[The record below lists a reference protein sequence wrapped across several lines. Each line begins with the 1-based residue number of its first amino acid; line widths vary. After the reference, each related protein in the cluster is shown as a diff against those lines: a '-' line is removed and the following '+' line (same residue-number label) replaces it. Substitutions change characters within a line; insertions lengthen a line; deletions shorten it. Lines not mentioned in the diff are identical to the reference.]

1 MAKRLAERKTRTNW
15 ASNQRAWKLFPAL
28 SAGWPYLLRALIG
41 SLDCP
46 CPMWLARGLSLML
59 VVRPP
64 VKNCCMIIIPCAFRY
79 ASSLFLFLRWNQTLK
94 PLYSV
99 FLMRQRRNWLTGRNE
114 RINCIK
120 SSWKWWHNGRGMLYL
135 KIYRIR
141 KRSQIC
147 LKGLAESKFFNLH
160 LLKIINLMR
169 HWQISYLF
177 PILRKNSIS
186 PVLT

>member
-1 MAKRLAERKTRTNW
+1 
-15 ASNQRAWKLFPAL
+15 
-28 SAGWPYLLRALIG
+28 
-41 SLDCP
+41 
-46 CPMWLARGLSLML
+46 ML

-114 RINCIK
+114 RISYIK
-120 SSWKWWHNGRGMLYL
+120 SSWRWWHSGRGMLFL

-160 LLKIINLMR
+160 LLKIITCRIWVNFLSVPFSHPLIVGTLVQLSTSVDKLPDTLPCISFNKGFCNLMR
-169 HWQISYLF
+169 HWQIPYLF
-177 PILRKNSIS
+177 PILRRNSIS
-186 PVLT
+186 PVLTEKKFVISR